1 MLERLSD
8 RLTDVV
14 RQISGKAHISEK
26 NIQDAIGEIK
36 VALLEADVNLRVVR
50 RFVNRTTEEAMGAA
64 VLRSVAPGQ
73 QFVKIVHDRLVELLG
88 EGRQALGLKGPDTLS
103 VVMLL
108 GLQGSG
114 KTTTAA
120 KLALS
125 LRNAGRRPLLVAAD
139 LVRPAAV
146 EQLAVLAGQANIDLY
161 REDKS
166 TPLKVVVNALKH
178 AGRQQH
184 DTVVIDTSGRLQ
196 IDEQMMQE
204 VEALKKAAR
213 PDELLLVADAMT
225 GQSAVDIAKAF
236 DERLGLTGIILS
248 KFDSD
253 ARGGAALS
261 IKSVTG
267 KPIKYIGTGEKL
279 EELEAFYPER
289 VATRIL
295 GMGDVVTLV
304 EKAQAAIDVREAE
317 ELQEKIVR
325 ETFTLADYL
334 DQFRRVRKMGSLQN
348 LLEMIP
354 GAKGNIPDNA
364 IDEKEMRKE
373 EAIILS
379 MTRNERLNHR
389 IIGSS
394 RRGRIAR
401 GSGTAVYDV
410 NKLLKKFEKTRLMMK
425 KMTRNKKAQAAFL
438 SKLGN

>member
-1 MLERLSD
+1 
-8 RLTDVV
+8 
-14 RQISGKAHISEK
+14 
-26 NIQDAIGEIK
+26 
-36 VALLEADVNLRVVR
+36 
-50 RFVNRTTEEAMGAA
+50 
-64 VLRSVAPGQ
+64 
-73 QFVKIVHDRLVELLG
+73 
-88 EGRQALGLKGPDTLS
+88 
-103 VVMLL
+103 
-108 GLQGSG
+108 
-114 KTTTAA
+114 
-120 KLALS
+120 
-125 LRNAGRRPLLVAAD
+125 
-139 LVRPAAV
+139 
-146 EQLAVLAGQANIDLY
+146 
-161 REDKS
+161 
-166 TPLKVVVNALKH
+166 
-178 AGRQQH
+178 
-184 DTVVIDTSGRLQ
+184 
-196 IDEQMMQE
+196 MQE

-317 ELQEKIVR
+317 ELQEKIAR

-354 GAKGNIPDNA
+354 GAKGTIPDNA
-364 IDEKEMRKE
+364 IDEKEIRKE

-379 MTRNERLNHR
+379 MTRDERLNHR